1 MAGEFPAIAF
11 LADQVD
17 GAHAFRKRT
26 ASVTFALP
34 SVNAMPRM
42 AAVPFPPSAMAAK
55 WITSGC
61 RHPPTISQLPRTGL
75 LARNNFRLARHSAV
89 IRRIGRVLARI
100 ARKRCVAH
108 SPRETLLEPKSSG
121 TDGSRRPQR
130 EVGSSE
136 CEVENAPEL
145 GGAFQYHRP
154 YGNGTH
160 GESSRRP
167 LTL

>member
-1 MAGEFPAIAF
+1 MAYGI
-11 LADQVD
+11 
-17 GAHAFRKRT
+17 FRKVTTLEFFQHHFAKSGHGDGLLMTRQLIST
-26 ASVTFALP
+26 FRQPPLHYLTRSV
-34 SVNAMPRM
+34 RR
-42 AAVPFPPSAMAAK
+42 
-55 WITSGC
+55 TSG
-61 RHPPTISQLPRTGL
+61 
-75 LARNNFRLARHSAV
+75 FVLARHSGV

-108 SPRETLLEPKSSG
+108 SPRESLLEPKSSG

>member
-1 MAGEFPAIAF
+1 MQNSGE
-11 LADQVD
+11 VD
-17 GAHAFRKRT
+17 SRFGYCTRT
-26 ASVTFALP
+26 ASDV
-34 SVNAMPRM
+34 RY
-42 AAVPFPPSAMAAK
+42 PSAEKSKEFSCPLYAV
-55 WITSGC
+55 IG
-61 RHPPTISQLPRTGL
+61 
-75 LARNNFRLARHSAV
+75 ARPMNAVTDGATRVVSNPETEGWNRADNFRVARHSAV